1 MQNYSLHKGTHL
13 DIYKKTL
20 FQDQEQV
27 SEGSNTADS
36 NKSRWKE
43 MGRETSKE
51 GEEKKVGAS
60 AQTPE

>member
-1 MQNYSLHKGTHL
+1 MQNYSFHKGKDL
-13 DIYKKTL
+13 DIYKKAFF

-43 MGRETSKE
+43 LGRKRSKE
-51 GEEKKVGAS
+51 GE
-60 AQTPE
+60 